1 MPALLNFIFEISLE
15 AQQFFFQI
23 DVFLFKVVNFIA
35 SDIGYPLSLVNL
47 LVHFIDNFLEFVM
60 FFGGLS
66 CYLFYLFFLYLK
78 FANFMSLFGFSSL
91 IGSDDVLFFCQN
103 GIKLHALLFQLHFK
117 SNLGF
122 SFLVL

>member
-47 LVHFIDNFLEFVM
+47 LVHFIDNFLKFVM

-78 FANFMSLFGFSSL
+78 LANFMSLFGFSSL